1 MKSFTLARQSTLFS
15 AEAIQRALW
24 GSNGD
29 ERYFVLYL
37 LLYTAFEMGH
47 TLIRRDS
54 NSTLYPSFCDLVP
67 LLSKELHECFQE
79 QLIAI
84 EAERIPIEHERRL
97 VGTQVYFA
105 LKEAYEVEHQIVNEL
120 RRIHPINE
128 VVPQL
133 PEGLNREQEQAIR
146 CFFQHAISII
156 TGGPGTGKTYTAGK
170 LVQAYM
176 QSFFAKVNH
185 SAAKKRVRAP
195 KIILAA
201 PTGKAV
207 RQLERSVSRY
217 VGGDRSLGDL
227 VCGYKVSPPP
237 ILESATIH
245 ALISKY
251 STADGAALYIDADLV
266 IIDEASMIDVRKMQ
280 ELLERIPSYGTRLLF
295 LGDHWQLPPVGSGAP
310 FEDLCFEG
318 AGIGC
323 GVAHLTTSVR
333 VESHALLQIAQAVR
347 EGNSSLLGEVVL
359 LEPLCQKK
367 IVEKAQAST
376 GIPLIVTPSKYGP
389 YGVRALNNL
398 LEPIF
403 PIKRIMITENDW
415 ELGIA
420 NGEIGEVVYRDSYGQ
435 KRPFI
440 VLGERLVPLG
450 MIKSYEE
457 AFAITIHKSQGSESE
472 EVFCVL
478 PESESMITRKL
489 LYTAV
494 TRAKK
499 HLTIFS
505 TGELLRKALERYM
518 KTETVL
524 KQLLRE
530 QSINPS

>member
-1 MKSFTLARQSTLFS
+1 MKSFILARQSTLFS

-47 TLIRRDS
+47 TLIRRGDK
-54 NSTLYPSFCDLVP
+54 STLYPSYCDLVP
-67 LLSKELHECFQE
+67 LLSKELHEYFQE

-84 EAERIPIEHERRL
+84 EPERIPIGHRRL
-97 VGTQVYFA
+97 LIETQGYFA

-120 RRIHPINE
+120 RRIRPINE
-128 VVPQL
+128 VMPQL
-133 PEGLNREQEQAIR
+133 PEGLNREQEEAIR

-170 LVQAYM
+170 LVQAYI
-176 QSFFAKVNH
+176 QSFFAKANRLV
-185 SAAKKRVRAP
+185 AKKRVRAP

-207 RQLERSVSRY
+207 RQLEKSVSRY
-217 VGGDRSLGDL
+217 VGEKSLEGLSIGDQAACL
-227 VCGYKVSPPP
+227 P
-237 ILESATIH
+237 ILESSTIH

-251 STADGAALYIDADLV
+251 SKSDGAVLYIDADLI

-318 AGIGC
+318 AGVGC

-347 EGNSSLLGEVVL
+347 EGNSTLLGEVVL
-359 LEPLCQKK
+359 LEPLCQKR
-367 IVEKAQAST
+367 IVEKVQAST
-376 GIPLIVTPSKYGP
+376 GVPLIVTPSKYGP

-398 LEPIF
+398 LEPIC

-420 NGEIGEVVYRDSYGQ
+420 NGEIGEIVYKDSYGK

-505 TGELLRKALERYM
+505 TKELVATALERYM

-530 QSINPS
+530 IR